1 MTGTEGA
8 AQIADAPRSWTE
20 ILFTRKMLTCIFLGF
35 SSGMP
40 LYVLISLVPAWLRT
54 NQVDL
59 ATIGLFALVG
69 LPYTWKFVWSP
80 LMDRYKL
87 PFLGRRRGWAILT
100 QSVLLLSIGVLGQFD
115 PSTSLQVIVGIV
127 FIVALFSASQDIVID
142 AYRRELL
149 ADDELGTGTSIFVN
163 AYRLSGLVP
172 GSLAL
177 ILADFQ
183 PWTVVFWV
191 TGAFMLVGIVTTLT
205 MKEVSDDALAPHSLR
220 AAVIDPFVEFFSR
233 DGGIKAGLAI
243 LAFLFLYK
251 LGDNMATAL
260 ATPFYIDMGY
270 SLSEIGSVAKVAGLW
285 ASIAGGVLG
294 GIIMLKVSINR
305 ALWLFGFVQLFT
317 ILPYI
322 WLSQAGHTLAGL
334 FVVVSG
340 EYLGVGLGAIA
351 LTAFMAQGDQPG
363 VYRHAIR
370 PVQQFHRGSAHG
382 GQCLDRLHRRGRGL
396 DAVLRHL
403 RHRRHSRHAAAVEG
417 GAVDGAR
424 EAGRGFRLSQPIRSC
439 GCHRPNAAAPG
450 AAAGGRRCRRARNF
464 ARSA

>member
-1 MTGTEGA
+1 MKATEGA
-8 AQIADAPRSWTE
+8 TQRPEPQRSWTE

-40 LYVLISLVPAWLRT
+40 LYVLISLVPAWLRS
-54 NQVDL
+54 NHVDL

-87 PFLGRRRGWAILT
+87 PFLGRRRGWALLT
-100 QSVLLLSIGVLGQFD
+100 QLVLLLSIGVLGYFN
-115 PSTSLQVIVGIV
+115 PSTSLQTIVAIV
-127 FIVALFSASQDIVID
+127 FIVALFGASQDIVID

-205 MKEVSDDALAPHSLR
+205 IKEVSDDALAPHTLR
-220 AAVIDPFVEFFSR
+220 SAVIDPFVEFFSR
-233 DGGIKAGLAI
+233 DGVMAGLAI

-285 ASIAGGVLG
+285 ASIAGGILG
-294 GIIMLKVSINR
+294 GIIMLKISINR
-305 ALWLFGFVQLFT
+305 ALWLFGFVQL
-317 ILPYI
+317 IHHRPI
-322 WLSQAGHTLAGL
+322 CMAEPGRPHADRAVPRGQRGVSRRRSWHDRADGL
-334 FVVVSG
+334 HG
-340 EYLGVGLGAIA
+340 
-351 LTAFMAQGDQPG
+351 QGDQQG
-363 VYRHAIR
+363 LYRHPVR
-370 PVQQFHRGSAHG
+370 PLHQLHRDSAHG
-382 GQCLDRLHRRGRGL
+382 CQCIDRLHRGSRGL
-396 DAVLRHL
+396 DAVLCHL
-403 RHRRHSRHAAAVEG
+403 CPRRHSRHAVIVEG
-417 GAVDGAR
+417 GALDGESA
-424 EAGRGFRLSQPIRSC
+424 EIRGNRGQ
-439 GCHRPNAAAPG
+439 
-450 AAAGGRRCRRARNF
+450 RA
-464 ARSA
+464 S